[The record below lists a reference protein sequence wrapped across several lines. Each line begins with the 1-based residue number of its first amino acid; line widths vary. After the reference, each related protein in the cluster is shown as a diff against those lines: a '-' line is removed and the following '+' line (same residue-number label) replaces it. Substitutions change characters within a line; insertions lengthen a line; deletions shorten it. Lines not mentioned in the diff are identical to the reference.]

1 MAEGQG
7 RDRAARQRKDERHR
21 DRLEAGELMN
31 QLVQNLVLGLLLGG
45 VYALAAGGLT
55 LIFGVMRVINIAHG
69 AFLMLGAFITYS
81 LWDRLGID
89 PLLAIFMS
97 TPVIFAMGWV
107 TCKVAVALIR
117 GAAMAVSVQVPFPVA
132 LIVVAVKGQIG
143 GIIAAA

>member
-7 RDRAARQRKDERHR
+7 RDGGARQRKDQRHR

-89 PLLAIFMS
+89 PLLAIFIT
-97 TPVIFAMGWV
+97 TPVIFAIGWGPP
-107 TCKVAVALIR
+107 KVAR
-117 GAAMAVSVQVPFPVA
+117 GAAA
-132 LIVVAVKGQIG
+132 
-143 GIIAAA
+143 